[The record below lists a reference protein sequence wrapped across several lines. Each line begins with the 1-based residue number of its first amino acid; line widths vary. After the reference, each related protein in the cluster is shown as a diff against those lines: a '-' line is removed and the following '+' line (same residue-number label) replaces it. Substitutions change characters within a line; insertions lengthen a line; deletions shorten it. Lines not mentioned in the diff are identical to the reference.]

1 MSLETMT
8 KLATYTVPSGG
19 VAAVDFVNIP
29 QEYTDLKVVFSTR
42 TSNSNVFGFSY
53 VYFNGSQTG
62 YAQRVIEG
70 TGASVSSYVQT
81 STYAFN
87 DDSVGNSS
95 TAQVFGN
102 SDLYIAN
109 YSGST
114 FKNFSVDS
122 GNENN
127 ATTAYY
133 QIASGVWS
141 NSAPITRLTFSTSST
156 SLSGGSPLYMQHS
169 TFTLYGI
176 KNEFKTA
183 GNSIKATGGKIIF
196 DGTYVYHAFTSTG
209 AFVPTQTLLTDMLV
223 VGGGAG
229 GGGGRSGNHYGGGGG
244 SGAALTFASQYL
256 NLGSYAVTVG
266 AGGAGG
272 TNSASYSQGTNGSSS
287 QFGALTVA
295 TGGGGGGSGNTVG
308 LAGASGGGGGGFS
321 NTSPAGG
328 AGNQG
333 FAGGAGAA
341 AYRGGGGGGAGAAG
355 SNGNANAGAGGPGG
369 IGLTSTLINALCS
382 ATGVGQNVGGTWY
395 VAGGGAGTPEGSL
408 GGFGGGGAGMDTT
421 LPITRGFGVAGT
433 GGGGGGG
440 TAGAPAEAGGTGG
453 SGVVII
459 RYKG

>member
-8 KLATYTVPSGG
+8 KLATVSVGVGG
-19 VAAVDFVNIP
+19 TSSINFTNIP
-29 QEYTDLKVVFSTR
+29 QNYTDLQLVLSARSTQGDYEVTDVNVSFNGVTTNQSERNIRAYPTASTLSQTR
-42 TSNSNVFGFSY
+42 TSIILGNMPSAINTSNTFANNS
-53 VYFNGSQTG
+53 
-62 YAQRVIEG
+62 
-70 TGASVSSYVQT
+70 
-81 STYAFN
+81 
-87 DDSVGNSS
+87 
-95 TAQVFGN
+95 
-102 SDLYIAN
+102 LYIYNYAN
-109 YSGST
+109 ST
-114 FKNFSVDS
+114 FKCMSVEGVTPSNTNSSPYWWLNLGSNLWSDVS
-122 GNENN
+122 AITSITLQANN
-127 ATTAYY
+127 
-133 QIASGVWS
+133 
-141 NSAPITRLTFSTSST
+141 
-156 SLSGGSPLYMQHS
+156 GSFAFAQHS
-169 TFTLYGI
+169 KAILYGI
-176 KNEFKTA
+176 KNARQTA
-183 GNSIKATGGKIIF
+183 GNSIKATGGNIVF

-209 AFVPTQTLLTDMLV
+209 TFVPTQPLLTDMLV
-223 VGGGAG
+223 IGGGAG
-229 GGGGRSGNHYGGGGG
+229 GGGGRAGNHYGGGGG

-256 NLGSYAVTVG
+256 TLGSYAVTVG

-308 LAGASGGGGGGFS
+308 LAGASGGGGGGFL

-333 FAGGAGAA
+333 FAGGNGAA

-355 SNGNANAGAGGPGG
+355 SNGNADAGAGGPGG

-421 LPITRGFGVAGT
+421 LPITRGFGL
-433 GGGGGGG
+433 GGSGSGGGGG
-440 TAGAPAEAGGTGG
+440 TAGAGAEAGGTGG
-453 SGVVII
+453 SGIVII